1 MTRVAAILTCLA
13 LAGCVAAAAPQP
25 QVVEPGAPVTLAPG
39 ETASIGGTSTRVR
52 FLAVTED
59 SRCPRDTTCIWAG
72 EVKVSIEIREASKQ
86 PTRVQMKEGG
96 SADAGQWRLTLVS
109 VEPHPMTTV
118 TIAAGQYRV
127 TLEIDART

>member
-13 LAGCVAAAAPQP
+13 LAGCVAATARQP
-25 QVVEPGAPVTLAPG
+25 EVVEPGASVTLAPG
-39 ETASIGGTSTRVR
+39 ETASIGSTSTRVR
-52 FLAVTED
+52 FLSVTED

-72 EVKVSIEIREASKQ
+72 EVQVSIEILEASKQ

>member
-13 LAGCVAAAAPQP
+13 LAGCVAATARQP
-25 QVVEPGAPVTLAPG
+25 QVVAPGAPVTLAPG
-39 ETASIGGTSTRVR
+39 ETASIGSTSTRVR
-52 FLAVTED
+52 FLSVTED

-72 EVKVSIEIREASKQ
+72 EVQVSIEILEASKQ

-127 TLEIDART
+127 TFEIDART

>member
-13 LAGCVAAAAPQP
+13 LAGCVAAAARQP
-25 QVVEPGAPVTLAPG
+25 QVVAPGAPVTLAPG
-39 ETASIGGTSTRVR
+39 ETATIGGTSTRVR
-52 FLAVTED
+52 FLSVTED

-72 EVKVSIEIREASKQ
+72 EVTVSIEIREASKQ

-96 SADAGQWRLTLVS
+96 SAEAGQWRLTLVS

-127 TLEIDART
+127 TLETDART